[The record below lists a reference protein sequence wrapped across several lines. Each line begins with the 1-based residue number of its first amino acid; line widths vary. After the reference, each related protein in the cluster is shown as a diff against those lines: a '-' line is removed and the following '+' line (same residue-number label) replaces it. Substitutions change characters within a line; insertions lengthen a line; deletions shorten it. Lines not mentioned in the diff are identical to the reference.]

1 MNLKITYNLNI
12 HSYKYIITMTSITND
27 RNNYIIL
34 TNNIIDSS
42 NVGSLLYIK
51 TNVTDLSSNRTD
63 ASWQNIL
70 QNLSPNTYKNRI
82 IVSGKINNT
91 SCCLITQNNIK
102 NNMKFIFDSSTNKNG
117 KILFV
122 KNLDSGDNSYNYLFN
137 DLSNT
142 FFEKTIYSNINNS
155 LTTNIS
161 NTYNRYIHHLN
172 YYFSNSDMY
181 QINIRDF
188 LYKYRNYRTSSGVPV
203 TIHNTYTSIN
213 YTITDI
219 SNDFYFNNTTIDSSS
234 IINFKSSNFTTLLID
249 NSGGTSFINDTS
261 FTILQKN
268 TSYSIVRN
276 ILSYNKLTLDYKHVN
291 YYDFSLGNA
300 TNSFYTTSLDNSIN
314 IIKTFL
320 IKTNNFQIIKNIKN
334 NSKIIFGLK
343 NVYLYNVKVLDYSSN
358 LYIKPITFNNQP
370 NKTLKQD
377 FSNTM
382 FLGLGDRLTGITQN
396 DIYNH
401 IKFST
406 NSNNK
411 SIIKFKKNINTQNIT
426 SNSNYA
432 PLIPN
437 LSKYYLLDI
446 CLNYAKNSISH
457 NINNTIN
464 YNIVLYNNIVFQIGK
479 IFDINIKN
487 YFDASTNNIYK
498 NSFNNL
504 AKINN
509 ISGDIYSTNYELVN
523 SAINVEFKNFITSDL
538 SNIKINNLRNLI
550 RQDEITLLS
559 INSDLLFYDL
569 RYNYNKTFYVFNNL
583 NIHLSPNSINLK
595 RYLDLDILN
604 FYSLTFANFVKTT
617 SASDFTNVDCIYI
630 YHDPINDP
638 DEKFRYPNNNIEI
651 KRDSEIDTLSKAI
664 EQYRGTGA
672 RTSTTNAVFIPAQNG
687 SNLSRKMIQG
697 LVGLNN
703 VPKLLSIE
711 PYDPNFTTGRGFIN
725 QYQID
730 DACITSNCDK
740 IAVKQNSIKHDSV
753 KNKTLNISNTLKKQN
768 FANIVKSNK
777 QNKLSQECINNNTT
791 TNNVV
796 TLHTLIND
804 PNCDNTIKYTPFIL
818 FQKGKGKY
826 L

>member
-1 MNLKITYNLNI
+1 
-12 HSYKYIITMTSITND
+12 MTSITNG

-34 TNNIIDSS
+34 TNNIIATS

-63 ASWQNIL
+63 AGWQNIL
-70 QNLSPNTYKNRI
+70 QNLSTITYKNRI

-122 KNLDSGDNSYNYLFN
+122 KNLDSSDNSYNYLFN

-155 LTTNIS
+155 LTTNS
-161 NTYNRYIHHLN
+161 SDTYNRYIHHLN

-181 QINIRDF
+181 QINIRDY
-188 LYKYRNYRTSSGVPV
+188 LYKYRNYRTSNEVLA
-203 TIHNTYTSIN
+203 TIPSYTSIN
-213 YTITDI
+213 YTITDV
-219 SNDFYFNNTTIDSSS
+219 SNDFYFNNTTIDSTS
-234 IINFKSSNFTTLLID
+234 IINFKLSNFNTLLID

-300 TNSFYTTSLDNSIN
+300 TTSLFTSSNLDNSMN

-358 LYIKPITFNNQP
+358 LYTKSITFNNQP

-411 SIIKFKKNINTQNIT
+411 SIIKFQKNINTLKIT
-426 SNSNYA
+426 SNSNYEL
-432 PLIPN
+432 LIPN

-446 CLNYAKNSISH
+446 CLNYAKNSTGH

-464 YNIVLYNNIVFQIGK
+464 YNIVLYNNIVSQVGK
-479 IFDINIKN
+479 IFDINIKS

-504 AKINN
+504 AKVNN
-509 ISGDIYSTNYELVN
+509 ISGDIYSINNALVN
-523 SAINVEFKNFITSDL
+523 SAINVEFKNITTSDP
-538 SNIKINNLRNLI
+538 SNIKINNLRDLI
-550 RQDEITLLS
+550 RNDEITLLS
-559 INSDLLFYDL
+559 RNSDLLLYDL
-569 RYNYNKTFYVFNNL
+569 RFNYSATFYVFNNL

-630 YHDPINDP
+630 WHDPINDP
-638 DEKFRYPNNNIEI
+638 DENFRYPNNNIEI
-651 KRDSEIDTLSKAI
+651 KRDGEIDTLTKAI

-672 RTSTTNAVFIPAQNG
+672 RTSRTNAVFIAAKNG

-711 PYDPNFTTGRGFIN
+711 PYDPNFTTGRGFIT
-725 QYQID
+725 QYQIN

-753 KNKTLNISNTLKKQN
+753 KNKTLNISNTLRKQN
-768 FANIVKSNK
+768 FANIVKSNRR
-777 QNKLSQECINNNTT
+777 NKLSQECINNNTA

-796 TLHTLIND
+796 TLNTVIND
-804 PNCDNTIKYTPFIL
+804 PNCNNTIKYTPFML